1 MTTPSPSSSRGPLLN
16 RLLKIVPCLVSL
28 LLPLAAQ
35 AETQPAAPAAD
46 GTVSR
51 IVTVDWTIAE
61 TLLALGVTPLAMGDV
76 ESYRAWV
83 GEPTLPV
90 DVVDIGLRMQPNREL
105 LAELKPDLILISP
118 LMASLEPTLSRIAP
132 VQSIALYEPDADL
145 WQRLREATLTIAA
158 LVNRTAEAERQ
169 LTVLDRDL
177 ARMKTSLP
185 ADLPPLLLVQF
196 IDERHVRVFGRHS
209 LFEAV
214 MARLGLRNAW
224 QGETN
229 AWGFS
234 VVSLEQ
240 FLTLPEAR
248 LVVVDPVPVGVSE
261 RLQEPGLWQHLPLVK
276 QGKVLHLPAVWS
288 FGGIL
293 AARRFADLLSE
304 ALREALP
311 SDPAT
316 HVNTKGGT
324 R

>member
-1 MTTPSPSSSRGPLLN
+1 M
-16 RLLKIVPCLVSL
+16 
-28 LLPLAAQ
+28 
-35 AETQPAAPAAD
+35 PAAAGLPQADAAKS
-46 GTVSR
+46 VPR
-51 IVTVDWTIAE
+51 IATVDWTVAE

-83 GEPTLPV
+83 GEPRLPAE
-90 DVVDIGLRMQPNREL
+90 VVDIGLRMQPNREL

-118 LMASLEPTLSRIAP
+118 LMASLEPTLSQIAP
-132 VQSIALYEPDADL
+132 VQSIALYEPGTDL
-145 WQRLREATLTIAA
+145 WQRLHEATLTIAA
-158 LVNRTAEAERQ
+158 LVGKTAEAERQ
-169 LTVLDRDL
+169 LAALDRDL
-177 ARMKTSLP
+177 TRMKGQLP

-214 MARLGLRNAW
+214 MQRLGLRNAW

-229 AWGFS
+229 AWGFA

-240 FLTLPEAR
+240 FLALPEAK
-248 LVVVDPVPVGVSE
+248 LVVVDPIPVGVRE

-276 QGKVLHLPAVWS
+276 QGKVMHLPAVWS
-288 FGGIL
+288 FGGLL

-304 ALREALP
+304 ALQGDA
-311 SDPAT
+311 AT
-316 HVNTKGGT
+316 DLTAQGAA

>member
-1 MTTPSPSSSRGPLLN
+1 M
-16 RLLKIVPCLVSL
+16 RLLKKTGWICCLLAPL
-28 LLPLAAQ
+28 LLQ
-35 AETQPAAPAAD
+35 AKPATTEQGVQSIP
-46 GTVSR
+46 R
-51 IVTVDWTIAE
+51 IATVDWTVAE

-76 ESYRAWV
+76 DSYRAWV
-83 GEPTLPV
+83 GEPRLPAE
-90 DVVDIGLRMQPNREL
+90 VVDIGLRMQPNREL

-132 VQSIALYEPDADL
+132 VLSIALYEPDTDL
-145 WQRLREATLTIAA
+145 WQRLHEATLTIAA
-158 LVNRTAEAERQ
+158 LVGKSAEAEHQ
-169 LTVLDRDL
+169 LAALDRDL
-177 ARMKTSLP
+177 AQLKAQLP

-214 MARLGLRNAW
+214 MGRLGLRNAW

-248 LVVVDPVPVGVSE
+248 LVVVDPIPVGVSE

-288 FGGIL
+288 FGGLL
-293 AARRFADLLSE
+293 AARRFAELLSE
-304 ALREALP
+304 ALQEDAA
-311 SDPAT
+311 SDLAT
-316 HVNTKGGT
+316 HVSAEGATQ
-324 R
+324 

>member
-1 MTTPSPSSSRGPLLN
+1 MTTPSPSSDRGPLLN
-16 RLLKIVPCLVSL
+16 RLLKIASCLVSL

-35 AETQPAAPAAD
+35 AGQPTIATEATS
-46 GTVSR
+46 TVPR
-51 IVTVDWTIAE
+51 IATVDWTIAE

-105 LAELKPDLILISP
+105 LAELKPDLILIAP
-118 LMASLEPTLSRIAP
+118 LMASLESTLSRIAP

-214 MARLGLRNAW
+214 MTRLGLRNAW